1 MTNGRLPEKCQRLSN
16 LYTNKTQYKIQNN
29 YEQNR
34 KKIQKYEK
42 SQNGWTKLWHNQLM
56 CVHAV
61 HHITSD
67 IMPDTEK

>member
-1 MTNGRLPEKCQRLSN
+1 MVGCQKSAKGYQIFILIKRNIKSRITMNKIGRK
-16 LYTNKTQYKIQNN
+16 YKNT
-29 YEQNR
+29 
-34 KKIQKYEK
+34 KK

-67 IMPDTEK
+67 IMPGTEK